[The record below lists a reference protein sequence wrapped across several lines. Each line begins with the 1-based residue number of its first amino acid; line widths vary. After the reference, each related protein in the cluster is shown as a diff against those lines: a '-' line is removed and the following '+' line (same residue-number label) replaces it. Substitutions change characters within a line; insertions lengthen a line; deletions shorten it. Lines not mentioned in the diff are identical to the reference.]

1 MNDSKRIIAHIGLGA
16 FHRAH
21 QAWFTQNATDAQH
34 WSIVAF
40 TGRSAKAADELNAQ
54 NCNFT
59 LVERSA
65 EGDRFEP
72 MDIISDAYAAQ
83 DELAFIETIAD
94 PRCTVVT
101 LTITEAA
108 YGMDSNGNVDL
119 ANPPA
124 ALRKLTHALAHRAQ
138 RDAGPI
144 NIVPCDNMP
153 SNGRLMKIA
162 MGQLVTSLEPSIG
175 DWLENNVSFI
185 STSVDRITPKTTD
198 QDIAL
203 VLEKTGFADRSPVIT
218 EPFKSWVLSN
228 DFGAPCP
235 DWASAGAEI
244 VDEVE
249 PFEKRKLW
257 LLNGAHSILAY
268 AGLLNGHETVDQAIA
283 DAECR
288 ALVLS
293 FWREACEQL
302 NYPGLALERYKSQ
315 LLERFENP
323 RISHRLEQIAIDG
336 ATKLAV
342 RVAPIIEAR
351 MASDASVDAS
361 IEALC
366 SWIRFVEN
374 RAQVQDAKA
383 HQIESAKSTPGDR
396 ERVAALIAIISEPL
410 AQNQAFIDRIQLNL
424 EGKKFNQDGNRLPET
439 RK

>member
-21 QAWFTQNATDAQH
+21 QAWFTQKASDAHQ

-54 NCNFT
+54 DCKFT

-65 EGDRFEP
+65 DGDRFEL
-72 MDIISDAYAAQ
+72 MDIISAAYAAQ
-83 DELAFIETIAD
+83 DELAFIETISD

-101 LTITEAA
+101 LTITEVA

-124 ALRKLTHALAHRAQ
+124 ALRKLAHALAHRAQ
-138 RDAGPI
+138 RNAGPI

-153 SNGRLMKIA
+153 SNGRLMKVA
-162 MGQLVTSLEPSIG
+162 MGQLVASLEPGIG
-175 DWLENNVSFI
+175 EWFENNVSFI

-198 QDIAL
+198 EDIAL

-228 DFGAPCP
+228 DFCAPHP
-235 DWASAGAEI
+235 DWASAGADV
-244 VDEVE
+244 VDAVE

-268 AGLLNGHETVDQAIA
+268 TGLLNGHETVDQAIA
-283 DAECR
+283 DVESR

-293 FWREACEQL
+293 FWREACQQL
-302 NYPGLALERYKSQ
+302 NFAGLALEQYQAQ

-351 MASDASVDAS
+351 MASDASVEAS
-361 IEALC
+361 VEALC
-366 SWIRFVEN
+366 SWIRFVES
-374 RAQVQDAKA
+374 RDQIQDAKS
-383 HQIESAKSTPGDR
+383 QMIERAKSTLGDR
-396 ERVAALIAIISEPL
+396 QRVTALIAIVSEPL
-410 AQNQAFIDRIQLNL
+410 AQNQAFIDRIQSNL
-424 EGKKFNQDGNRLPET
+424 EGKKFNHNGNRLPEK
-439 RK
+439 RN